1 MNIVY
6 NQAIPLA
13 NEALSGR
20 ALRQDLISSNIAN
33 VDTPY
38 YRPKD
43 LEFEGVLTQ
52 KANELFYNTKQQ
64 KLSLAK
70 TDGMHLNNDEDADYK
85 STVFFRDGHM
95 ARNDGNS
102 VDLDVET
109 TEMSK
114 NSIMFNSLVA
124 GLRKAGSIFHNV
136 LDSSSKIQ

>member
-6 NQAIPLA
+6 NKAIPLVK
-13 NEALSGR
+13 EALNSR

-33 VDTPY
+33 VDTPF

-43 LEFEGVLTQ
+43 IEFEGVLAK
-52 KANELFYNTKQQ
+52 KAEKVFNSGNEKTLK
-64 KLSLAK
+64 LAK
-70 TDGMHLNNDEDADYK
+70 TNGMHLDMSGNADYK
-85 STVFFRDGHM
+85 STIFFRDGHM

-114 NSIMFNSLVA
+114 NSVMFNALVS
-124 GLRKAGSIFHNV
+124 GLRKAGSIFNNV
-136 LDSSSKIQ
+136 LDSSAKMQ